1 MSAYVP
7 YPSLEDPNFNG
18 TLARKKEF
26 NLQNTQSAATP
37 TGFALT
43 PSQKRV
49 RNFLS
54 PSTPYNGILL
64 FHATGTG
71 KTCSAITIAEQF
83 SDTFTKKHFV
93 LLPSSTLKDNF
104 KQQIFDAAK
113 IQVRNGA
120 LDLEDIPSCTGD
132 RYVRA
137 IPNNKTLDRDALSDK
152 VKKIVNDRW
161 QFRGYL
167 EFANEYDRQ
176 REAIAKTEPNPER
189 AQRRF
194 ERYLKN
200 TYSNRVFVMDEAHNL
215 RTAAESTKKLVPPK
229 VEHVL
234 RVAENV
240 KLILL
245 SATPM
250 FDSAT
255 EIVYL
260 INLLRLND
268 KLPPIAI
275 EDIFSPRKGL
285 TNKGRQNLI
294 AATRGYVS
302 FLPVDNPKAFP
313 MRLYPSV
320 NKDPK
325 VMRTRDFPAT
335 DFFGKDFTHEF
346 NPKHIVVSR
355 FGEYQRKAYEALRPK
370 RATKKMQDAADAK
383 VQVLMQVSNV
393 AFPAVE
399 DGEAFHGDKLF
410 DKCFQSKSTGRI
422 YDPAVLKKHEQF
434 LAPDHIANYAAKIKT
449 IVDYVLSSEGVIYIY
464 SSFVYSG
471 ILPLAIALEHVGY
484 RKYGG
489 NNILADAGATS
500 KKRAGAYVI
509 LSANKEFSPNNDAEI
524 AASKSPQNANGE
536 LIKVIIASNVASEG
550 VDFKYIR
557 EVHIM
562 EPWYNYNKMEQII
575 GRAIRQY
582 SHEALPP
589 EKRNVTIYQHAN
601 ALPDRE
607 TIDLY
612 AYRLAETKDAL
623 MSQVEEVLKSNAI
636 DCLLATPSKQSS
648 KEKVVTSQ
656 GIETSLGSTSSNQPA
671 KQTCLGA
678 TKATQP
684 DASTFSKAFL
694 TTEIYEL
701 KKHIKRAFQ
710 KHHAFTFEALVE
722 VVRPT
727 DNDAF
732 MYALDEVV
740 KDRERVLNKDNVPG
754 YVLYRSNKYLFQPTA
769 AKDTRLLIED
779 RAAEV
784 LQTQNF
790 GRNKINLRQLRPTNS
805 HTNSQAQPPQSRIL
819 KQPSQ
824 AHTPQTQ
831 QPSLL
836 SQIEEAAQKVLK
848 FVTSQ
853 EAPDFEQAAHD
864 YVIDRLTPK
873 EHMALL
879 QRFESLPGAIQTSL
893 STCSGVYFDANAP
906 KYYTDVSTEYK
917 DGNPYYTLSDG
928 TFKRASRLELPKIAD
943 LAYEKQVL
951 LKERMKTLRDI
962 SAFVTPQVIKHKL
975 KIVRENAKKTTG
987 SVCASTSDFSVE
999 TMKSLIEKV
1008 GRVALPPKT
1017 TKVSL
1022 CEIYELALRRFAPQ
1036 KFLRPHAYALLLAK
1050 K

>member
-7 YPSLEDPNFNG
+7 YPSLDDPNFNG

-26 NLQNTQSAATP
+26 NIVDAQSTP
-37 TGFALT
+37 TGFTLT

-83 SDTFTKKHFV
+83 SDAFTKKHFV

-104 KQQIFDAAK
+104 RQQIFDAAK
-113 IQVRNGA
+113 IQVANGT
-120 LDLEDIPSCTGD
+120 LNLEDIPTCTGD
-132 RYVRA
+132 RYVRV
-137 IPNNKTLDRDALSDK
+137 IPNNKALDRDAIADK

-176 REAIAKTEPNPER
+176 REAIAKTESNPER

-200 TYSNRVFVMDEAHNL
+200 TYSNRVFIMDEAHNL
-215 RTAAESTKKLVPPK
+215 RTAAEATKKLVPPK

-234 RVAENV
+234 RIAENV

-285 TNKGRQNLI
+285 TTKGRQNLI

-313 MRLYPSV
+313 MRLYPFI
-320 NKDPK
+320 NKDSK
-325 VMRTRDFPAT
+325 VMRARDFPTT

-346 NPKHIVVSR
+346 NPEHIVVSR
-355 FGEYQRKAYEALRPK
+355 FGEYQRRAYEAMRPK

-393 AFPAVE
+393 AFPVE

-410 DKCFQSKSTGRI
+410 DKCFQSKSATGRV
-422 YDPAVLKKHEQF
+422 YDPAVLKKHGQF
-434 LAPDHIANYAAKIKT
+434 LAPDSISNYAAKIKS
-449 IVDYVLSSEGVIYIY
+449 IVDYILSSEGVVYVY

-489 NNILADAGATS
+489 NNVLADATTGA
-500 KKRAGAYVI
+500 KKRGAYVI

-524 AASKSPQNANGE
+524 ATSKSPQNVNGDV
-536 LIKVIIASNVASEG
+536 IKVIIASNVASEG

-582 SHEALPP
+582 SHENLPL

-601 ALPDRE
+601 LLPDKE

-623 MSQVEEVLKSNAI
+623 MSQVEDVLKSNAI
-636 DCLLATPSKQSS
+636 DCLLATPSKPSA

-656 GIETSLGSTSSNQPA
+656 GVETSLSATSTTTKS
-671 KQTCLGA
+671 KQSCLGA
-678 TKATQP
+678 TTKPTQP
-684 DASTFSKAFL
+684 DASTFTKSFL

-710 KHHAFTFEALVE
+710 KYHVFTFDSLAEA
-722 VVRPT
+722 VRPT
-727 DNDAF
+727 DREAF
-732 MYALDEVV
+732 MYALDEVI
-740 KDRERVLNKDNVPG
+740 KDRERVMNRDNLPG
-754 YVLYRSNKYLFQPTA
+754 YVLYRSDKYLFQPAA

-779 RAAEV
+779 RDPEV

-790 GRNKINLRQLRPTNS
+790 GRNKINLKQL
-805 HTNSQAQPPQSRIL
+805 QAAQ
-819 KQPSQ
+819 QPSLSQ
-824 AHTPQTQ
+824 TRPQQPLQTQTQQHTPQTQ
-831 QPSLL
+831 AQQPRRLL
-836 SQIEEAAQKVLK
+836 IQIEESIQKLLK
-848 FVTSQ
+848 YLMPQ
-853 EAPDFEQAAHD
+853 EAPGFTQAACD
-864 YVIDRLTPK
+864 YVIDRLTPQ
-873 EHMALL
+873 EHMDLL
-879 QRFESLPGAIQTSL
+879 QRYESLPVTIQTSFKTSL
-893 STCSGVYFDANAP
+893 GVYFENNVP
-906 KYYTDVSTEYK
+906 KYYTDASTEYK
-917 DGNPYYTLSDG
+917 DGNPFYTLSTDG
-928 TFKRASRLELPKIAD
+928 TFKRASRLELPQISD
-943 LAYEKQVL
+943 LAYQKQVL
-951 LKERMKTLRDI
+951 LKERTKTLHDV
-962 SAFVTPQVIKHKL
+962 SAFVTPQVIKHRM

-999 TMKSLIEKV
+999 TMKSLIENV
-1008 GRVALPPKT
+1008 GNVALPPKT

-1036 KFLRPHAYALLLAK
+1036 KFLRPHAYALMLAK

>member
-7 YPSLEDPNFNG
+7 YPSLDDPNFNG

-26 NLQNTQSAATP
+26 NFVDGRHAP

-104 KQQIFDAAK
+104 KQQIFDATK
-113 IQVRNGA
+113 IQVTNGT
-120 LDLEDIPSCTGD
+120 LDLEDIPTCTGD

-137 IPNNKTLDRDALSDK
+137 IPNNKTLDREALADK

-215 RTAAESTKKLVPPK
+215 RTAAEATKKLVPPK

-234 RVAENV
+234 RVAENI

-275 EDIFSPRKGL
+275 EDIFTPRKGL

-313 MRLYPSV
+313 MRLYPSI
-320 NKDPK
+320 NKDPR
-325 VMRTRDFPAT
+325 VMRARDFPTT

-346 NPKHIVVSR
+346 NPDHITVSR
-355 FGEYQRKAYEALRPK
+355 FGDYQRKAYEALRPK

-393 AFPAVE
+393 AFPVE

-410 DKCFQSKSTGRI
+410 DKCFQSKSTGRV
-422 YDPAVLKKHEQF
+422 YDPAVLKKHGQF
-434 LAPDHIANYAAKIKT
+434 LAPDRIANYAAKIKS
-449 IVDYVLSSEGVIYIY
+449 IVDYVLSSEGVIYVY

-489 NNILADAGATS
+489 NNVLADATTAA
-500 KKRAGAYVI
+500 KKRGGAYVI

-524 AASKSPQNANGE
+524 AASKSPQNVNGDV
-536 LIKVIIASNVASEG
+536 IKVIIASNVASEG

-601 ALPDRE
+601 LLPDKE

-623 MSQVEEVLKSNAI
+623 MSQVEEVIKSNAI
-636 DCLLATPSKQSS
+636 DCLLTTPSKPAS

-656 GIETSLGSTSSNQPA
+656 GIETALYATSVNQS
-671 KQTCLGA
+671 KQACLGA
-678 TKATQP
+678 TTKTQTAHP
-684 DASTFSKAFL
+684 DASTFTKAFL

-701 KKHIKRAFQ
+701 KKYIKRTFQ
-710 KHHAFTFEALVE
+710 KHHVFTFDSLVE
-722 VVRPT
+722 AVRPT
-727 DNDAF
+727 DREAF
-732 MYALDEVV
+732 MYALDEIV
-740 KDRERVLNKDNVPG
+740 KDRERVLNRDNVPG
-754 YVLYRSNKYLFQPTA
+754 YVLYRSDKYLFQPMA

-779 RAAEV
+779 REPEV
-784 LQTQNF
+784 LQTQNY
-790 GRNKINLRQLRPTNS
+790 GRNKINLRQVKPS
-805 HTNSQAQPPQSRIL
+805 SQASLPQ
-819 KQPSQ
+819 QPSQ
-824 AHTPQTQ
+824 AQAQRQQQPQTQ
-831 QPSLL
+831 AQQPRLL
-836 SQIEEAAQKVLK
+836 GQIEEEVQKVLK
-848 FVTSQ
+848 YLTPQ
-853 EAPDFEQAAHD
+853 EAPGFKQAAYD

-873 EHMALL
+873 EHMDLL
-879 QRFESLPGAIQTSL
+879 QRFESLPVTIQVSFKTS
-893 STCSGVYFDANAP
+893 SGVYFDDNNAP
-906 KYYTDVSTEYK
+906 RYYTDASTEYK
-917 DGNPYYTLSDG
+917 DGNPYYTRSADG
-928 TFKRASRLELPKIAD
+928 TFKRASRLELPQIAD
-943 LAYEKQVL
+943 VEYQKQVL
-951 LKERMKTLRDI
+951 LKERSKTLRDV
-962 SAFVTPQVIKHKL
+962 SAFVTPQVIKHRM

-999 TMKSLIEKV
+999 TMKSLIGNV
-1008 GRVALPPKT
+1008 GSVALPPKT

-1036 KFLRPHAYALLLAK
+1036 KFLRPHAYALMLAK